1 MTILMERM
9 REELVRRN
17 YASTTIHSYLKAVE
31 HFRTHA
37 DTALDE
43 VGPDDL
49 RSYHAYLLGTRR
61 LAVNTVVLNICAL
74 RFLYIKVLKRRD
86 MKEDLP
92 YPKQRLRLPVI
103 LSPDEVAQL
112 IGAAQNLYHRTILMT
127 LYSTGLRRAELC
139 RLKVA
144 DVDSKR
150 MMLRV
155 VQGKGGIDREVPL
168 SKKLLG
174 ALREYYRWMRPE
186 TYLFPGTVNHSRAD
200 KPITA
205 KIVWQAVHEATIRAG
220 IKKRVTPHTLRHYLP
235 FRTMS
240 SSHSA
245 LTKLG
250 RNSRRNAKSPWRS
263 PNIVGCHL
271 QTVQEREEPVARFV
285 PAGFCLRRGCPRQR
299 FFLHGKCCLEINLC
313 GLNTFVTEPQ
323 CDHRAVNS
331 IFEKVHGHGV
341 PQAVDGDPLLLQ
353 GGAVH
358 GSHGAMLV
366 QQVLYTM
373 DAEAF
378 PLSVWEQHVSVT
390 SLALAQP
397 GFQHDDYR
405 SGDGCTAFLAPF
417 ADYSHVGVRAED
429 DVFAF

>member
-1 MTILMERM
+1 VTILIQRM

-17 YASTTIHSYLKAVE
+17 YAATTIHSYLKAVE
-31 HFRTHA
+31 HFSSHLNA
-37 DTALDE
+37 PIDE

-49 RSYHAYLLGTRR
+49 RSYHAYLLETRK

-103 LSPDEVAQL
+103 LSPNEVAQL
-112 IGAAQNLYHRTILMT
+112 IGSARNLYHRTILMT

-139 RLKVA
+139 RLKVV

-200 KPITA
+200 KPITE

-220 IKKRVTPHTLRHYLP
+220 IKKRVTPHTLRHCFATHLLESGADLRSIQMMLGHSDLEATTVYL
-235 FRTMS
+235 
-240 SSHSA
+240 H
-245 LTKLG
+245 L
-250 RNSRRNAKSPWRS
+250 SRR
-263 PNIVGCHL
+263 HL
-271 QTVQEREEPVARFV
+271 QAAANPLEQIAIPNPVNLQLSRK
-285 PAGFCLRRGCPRQR
+285 LR
-299 FFLHGKCCLEINLC
+299 K
-313 GLNTFVTEPQ
+313 PQ
-323 CDHRAVNS
+323 
-331 IFEKVHGHGV
+331 
-341 PQAVDGDPLLLQ
+341 
-353 GGAVH
+353 
-358 GSHGAMLV
+358 
-366 QQVLYTM
+366 
-373 DAEAF
+373 
-378 PLSVWEQHVSVT
+378 
-390 SLALAQP
+390 
-397 GFQHDDYR
+397 
-405 SGDGCTAFLAPF
+405 
-417 ADYSHVGVRAED
+417 
-429 DVFAF
+429 

>member
-1 MTILMERM
+1 MERM

-17 YASTTIHSYLKAVE
+17 YATTTIHSYLKAVE
-31 HFRTHA
+31 HFRSHV
-37 DTALDE
+37 DTPIDK

-49 RSYHAYLLGTRR
+49 RRYHAYLLGTRK

-74 RFLYIKVLKRRD
+74 RFLFIKVLKRRD

-112 IGAAQNLYHRTILMT
+112 IGAARNLYHRTMLMT

-200 KPITA
+200 KPITE
-205 KIVWQAVHEATIRAG
+205 KIVWQAVHDATIRAG
-220 IKKRVTPHTLRHYLP
+220 IKKRVTPHTLRHCFATHLLESGADLRSIQMMLGHSDLEATTVSLP
-235 FRTMS
+235 
-240 SSHSA
+240 
-245 LTKLG
+245 L
-250 RNSRRNAKSPWRS
+250 SRR
-263 PNIVGCHL
+263 HL
-271 QTVQEREEPVARFV
+271 QATANPLEQIAIPKPTNLVLSRK
-285 PAGFCLRRGCPRQR
+285 LR
-299 FFLHGKCCLEINLC
+299 K
-313 GLNTFVTEPQ
+313 PQ
-323 CDHRAVNS
+323 
-331 IFEKVHGHGV
+331 
-341 PQAVDGDPLLLQ
+341 
-353 GGAVH
+353 
-358 GSHGAMLV
+358 
-366 QQVLYTM
+366 
-373 DAEAF
+373 
-378 PLSVWEQHVSVT
+378 
-390 SLALAQP
+390 
-397 GFQHDDYR
+397 
-405 SGDGCTAFLAPF
+405 
-417 ADYSHVGVRAED
+417 
-429 DVFAF
+429 

>member
-1 MTILMERM
+1 MTILIERM

-17 YASTTIHSYLKAVE
+17 YAATTIHSYLKAVE
-31 HFRTHA
+31 HFRSHV
-37 DTALDE
+37 DTPIEE

-49 RSYHAYLLGTRR
+49 RSYHAYLLGTRK

-112 IGAAQNLYHRTILMT
+112 IGAARNLYHRTMLMT

-200 KPITA
+200 KPITE

-220 IKKRVTPHTLRHYLP
+220 IKKRVTPHTLRHYATS
-235 FRTMS
+235 RTMLPRRIENGS
-240 SSHSA
+240 DQARRVFAA
-245 LTKLG
+245 L
-250 RNSRRNAKSPWRS
+250 
-263 PNIVGCHL
+263 
-271 QTVQEREEPVARFV
+271 
-285 PAGFCLRRGCPRQR
+285 AGLY
-299 FFLHGKCCLEINLC
+299 
-313 GLNTFVTEPQ
+313 
-323 CDHRAVNS
+323 
-331 IFEKVHGHGV
+331 
-341 PQAVDGDPLLLQ
+341 
-353 GGAVH
+353 
-358 GSHGAMLV
+358 HGA
-366 QQVLYTM
+366 
-373 DAEAF
+373 
-378 PLSVWEQHVSVT
+378 
-390 SLALAQP
+390 
-397 GFQHDDYR
+397 
-405 SGDGCTAFLAPF
+405 
-417 ADYSHVGVRAED
+417 
-429 DVFAF
+429 